1 MKTLYILLISTCVLV
16 GCNNSDDIALTDD
29 DYLIFGHY
37 YGECGGE
44 GCIETFKLTSNTLY
58 EDTLDN
64 YSGSGPFNFVML
76 DANTFDQV
84 DSPDDVEFYYTEFG
98 DSSINYLCRFWIDAE
113 SMLEKMRAKT
123 KAIIEIKKAYDQAGI
138 NIPFPIRT
146 LEFNNKLNIKSD
158 ELETAFSN
166 N

>member
-16 GCNNSDDIALTDD
+16 GCTNSDDIALTDD

-84 DSPDDVEFYYTEFG
+84 KDLMNYFPSRLRTENNDIFGCPDCADGGGLFVAYANDGELMSWRIDQSKQNVPSYLHVFM
-98 DSSINYLCRFWIDAE
+98 DKIN
-113 SMLEKMRAKT
+113 EK
-123 KAIIEIKKAYDQAGI
+123 ISLI
-138 NIPFPIRT
+138 N
-146 LEFNNKLNIKSD
+146 N
-158 ELETAFSN
+158 
-166 N
+166 